1 MTRYNFNSI
10 INSSELIKKIEYYE
24 KIPSTN
30 VLAKEILYKGLGKQ
44 KDNFLIL
51 ANYQT
56 QGIGKNGVKFF
67 SPSGVGIYMSIVLLN
82 PNCNVNL
89 YSIVTPLA
97 ICKAIKKSINIDV
110 NIKIK
115 WPNDILLNNKKVCGI
130 LIEAGALSNVKS
142 LSYVIIGIGINV
154 NNQKFDMSIENIATS
169 LKKEVGKSINRS
181 NLVSEILK
189 QLEYLLSIDSKKLI
203 KDYLKNLDKTSLEN
217 THNDKSFV
225 DLINLG
231 GNNFE
236 RGKK

>member
-1 MTRYNFNSI
+1 MTRYNFDNI
-10 INSSELIKKIEYYE
+10 INSSKLIKKIEYYK

-30 VLAKEILYKGLGKQ
+30 VLAKEILYEGLEKQ

-51 ANYQT
+51 ANCQT
-56 QGIGKNGVKFF
+56 QGIGKNGVEFF
-67 SPSGVGIYMSIVLLN
+67 SPSGIGIYMSIVLLN
-82 PNCNVNL
+82 PNYNVNL
-89 YSIVTPLA
+89 YSMITPLA
-97 ICKAIKKSINIDV
+97 ICKAIKKLINIDV

-115 WPNDILLNNKKVCGI
+115 WPNDILLNNKKACGI
-130 LIEAGALSNVKS
+130 LIEAGALSNIKN

-154 NNQKFDMSIENIATS
+154 NNQKFDKSIENIATS
-169 LKKEVGKSINRS
+169 LKKEVGKSIDRS
-181 NLVSEILK
+181 NLVSEILN
-189 QLEYLLSIDSKKLI
+189 QLEYLLSIDSKKLV

-217 THNDKSFV
+217 AHNDKSFV

>member
-1 MTRYNFNSI
+1 MTRYNFDNI
-10 INSSELIKKIEYYE
+10 INSSKLIKKMEYYE
-24 KIPSTN
+24 KISSTN
-30 VLAKEILYKGLGKQ
+30 VLAKEFLCKNLGKQ

-82 PNCNVNL
+82 PNYNVNL
-89 YSIVTPLA
+89 YSMITPLA
-97 ICKAIKKSINIDV
+97 ICKAIKKLINIDV

-130 LIEAGALSNVKS
+130 LIEAGTLSTSKS

-154 NNQKFDMSIENIATS
+154 NNQRFDMSIENIATS
-169 LKKEVGKSINRS
+169 LKKEVGKGINRS

-189 QLEYLLSIDSKKLI
+189 QLEYSLSIDSKKLI

-217 THNDKSFV
+217 ACNDKSFV

-231 GNNFE
+231 GNNLE
-236 RGKK
+236 RDKK